1 MPTPK
6 TNSSESVLHAI
17 RSRDI
22 VDFSAYAPK
31 LAETPANPTV
41 LAEMVSGLSAIAD
54 IMLTYLQSVG
64 EEKTVTASNGV
75 ITIPDAIGG
84 LPTALVIPYHGEIV
98 GTPSMDSPAEV
109 IFPTPIRFAV
119 NGELYTFTPG
129 GFAGVADVA
138 KGTETVQKEA
148 IVLTGAEEG
157 WGVSGT
163 GENRY
168 LRNDTALQVYGTP
181 VSASAAS
188 NYLPSYDGQITTGN
202 SVFGVSNSSRSFRAR
217 NEQILGLTNSTAA
230 SFARELYES
239 GTPLIVV
246 VNISTTGAHVRNCQQ
261 INILLQPGQNVIEFE
276 DTGIGAFCTYR
287 GTPATAGLGSI
298 QPGLDTSALTNKADT
313 DVVEPVTDTIKEEE

>member
-6 TNSSESVLHAI
+6 TNSSESLLHTI

-22 VDFSAYAPK
+22 VDFSGYAPK
-31 LAETPANPTV
+31 LPDNPANPAV

-54 IMLTYLQSVG
+54 IMLNYLQSVG
-64 EEKTVTASNGV
+64 EEKTVTASNGM

-84 LPTALVIPYHGEIV
+84 LPTALMIPYHGEIV
-98 GTPSMDSPAEV
+98 GTPSMDNPAEV
-109 IFPTPIRFAV
+109 VFPHPIRFKV
-119 NGELYTFTPG
+119 NGEQYGFNPA
-129 GFAGVADVA
+129 GFAGLADVA

-157 WGVSGT
+157 WSVSGT

-168 LRNDTALQVYGTP
+168 LRNDAALQVYGTP
-181 VSASAAS
+181 VSATAAS
-188 NYLPSYDGQITTGN
+188 NYLPSYDGQITTSN
-202 SVFGVSNSSRSFRAR
+202 SGFGVSNSARSFRAR

-230 SFARELYES
+230 SFVQKLYES

-246 VNISTTGAHVRNCQQ
+246 VNIATSGVYVRNCQQ

-276 DTGIGAFCTYR
+276 DTGIGASCAYR
-287 GTPATAGLGSI
+287 ATPATAGLGSI
-298 QPGLDTSALTNKADT
+298 RPGLDTSALTDKAGT
-313 DVVEPVTDTIKEEE
+313 DVVEPMTDTIKEEE

>member
-1 MPTPK
+1 MPSPK
-6 TNSSESVLHAI
+6 TNSSESVVHAI

-31 LAETPANPTV
+31 LAENPANPAV

-54 IMLTYLQSVG
+54 IMLTYLQTVG

-84 LPTALVIPYHGEIV
+84 MPTALVIPYHGEIV
-98 GTPSMDSPAEV
+98 GEPSMDNPAEV
-109 IFPTPIRFAV
+109 IFPTQIRFKV
-119 NGELYTFTPG
+119 NGDLYTFNPA
-129 GFAGVADVA
+129 GFAGLADVA

-148 IVLTGAEEG
+148 IVLTGAEDG

-168 LRNDTALQVYGTP
+168 LRNDTALQVFGTP

-188 NYLPSYDGQITTGN
+188 NYLPSYDGQITTSN
-202 SVFGVSNSSRSFRAR
+202 SVFGVSNSARSFRAR

-230 SFARELYES
+230 SFARGLYES
-239 GTPLIVV
+239 GMPLIVV
-246 VNISTTGAHVRNCQQ
+246 VNIATSGVHVRNCQQ

-276 DTGIGAFCTYR
+276 DTGMGAFCTYR
-287 GTPATAGLGSI
+287 ATPATAGLGSVR
-298 QPGLDTSALTNKADT
+298 PGLDTSALTDKANT

>member
-31 LAETPANPTV
+31 LAENPANPAV

-54 IMLTYLQSVG
+54 IMLTYLQTVG

-84 LPTALVIPYHGEIV
+84 MPTALVIPYYGEIV
-98 GTPSMDSPAEV
+98 GEPSMDNPAEV
-109 IFPTPIRFAV
+109 VFPTPIRFTV
-119 NGELYTFTPG
+119 NGEQYVFMPA
-129 GFAGVADVA
+129 GFAGLADVA

-168 LRNDTALQVYGTP
+168 LRNDAALQVYGTP
-181 VSASAAS
+181 VSATAAS
-188 NYLPSYDGQITTGN
+188 NYLPSYDGQITTSN

-230 SFARELYES
+230 SFARELYET
-239 GTPLIVV
+239 GTPLIVI
-246 VNISTTGAHVRNCQQ
+246 VNITTTGAHVRNCQQ
-261 INILLQPGQNVIEFE
+261 INILLKPGQNVIEFE
-276 DTGIGAFCTYR
+276 DSTVAAFCTYR
-287 GTPATAGLGSI
+287 GTPATAGLGAI
-298 QPGLDTSALTNKADT
+298 RPGLDTSALTDKADT

>member
-6 TNSSESVLHAI
+6 TNSSESVIHAI
-17 RSRDI
+17 KSRDI
-22 VDFSAYAPK
+22 VDFSAYAPD
-31 LAETPANPTV
+31 LPRNPADPVV
-41 LAEMVSGLSAIAD
+41 LAEMVHGLSAIAD
-54 IMLTYLQSVG
+54 ILLTYLQSVG

-84 LPTALVIPYHGEIV
+84 LPTALVIPYHGEID
-98 GTPSMDSPAEV
+98 GAPSMDNPAEV
-109 IFPTPIRFAV
+109 ISPTPIRFKV
-119 NGELYTFTPG
+119 NGEEYVFHPA
-129 GFAGVADVA
+129 GFAGLADVA

-157 WGVSGT
+157 WSVSGT

-168 LRNDTALQVYGTP
+168 LRNDTALQVFGTP

-188 NYLPSYDGQITTGN
+188 NYLPSYDGQITTTN
-202 SVFGVSNSSRSFRAR
+202 NVFGVSNSARSFRAR
-217 NEQILGLTNSTAA
+217 NAEILELTNATAA
-230 SFARELYES
+230 SFARKLYES

-246 VNISTTGAHVRNCQQ
+246 VNISTSGTNARQCQQ
-261 INILLQPGQNVIEFE
+261 INILLKPGQNVIEFE
-276 DTGIGAFCTYR
+276 DSTVAAFCTYR
-287 GTPATAGLGSI
+287 ATPATAGLGSI